1 MRQEIY
7 AIRVEQNNNDRSDN
21 LVYLGYP
28 VRYSLEPSADAVKIT
43 TEIADRSTVW
53 TENGFVYIN
62 EGNGAGYLNTFDTK
76 LTLNINTYYGP
87 VRKTLR
93 VMSIDR

>member
-7 AIRVEQNNNDRSDN
+7 AIRVEQDNNGGPDN

-28 VRYSLEPSADAVKIT
+28 VRYSLEPSGDAVKIT
-43 TEIADRSTVW
+43 TEIADRSTIW
-53 TENGFVYIN
+53 MENGYVYVN
-62 EGNGAGYLNTFDTK
+62 EGNGAGYLSTFDSK

-93 VMSIDR
+93 IMNIER